1 MSYRLILT
9 LGFLIGLVIGYTLR
23 PACPKVLGREFILDI
38 KSKMSQ
44 QRLEQKEKAS

>member
-23 PACPKVLGREFILDI
+23 PACPRVYGKQDIELFQDNVRERKL
-38 KSKMSQ
+38 S
-44 QRLEQKEKAS
+44 RRNTA

>member
-1 MSYRLILT
+1 MTYRLTLT
-9 LGFLIGLVIGYTLR
+9 LGFLFGLAIGYALR
-23 PACPKVLGREFILDI
+23 PPCPKVLGQEFLIDI